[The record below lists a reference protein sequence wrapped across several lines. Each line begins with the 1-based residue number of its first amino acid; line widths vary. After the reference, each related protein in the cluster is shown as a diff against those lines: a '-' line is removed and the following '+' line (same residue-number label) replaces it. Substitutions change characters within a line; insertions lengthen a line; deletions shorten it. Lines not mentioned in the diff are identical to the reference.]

1 MYSKGTRLPLSAH
14 TLSRGGCSSL
24 SMQQAGAHPSCI
36 QQLASVNRARPV
48 FPPPLV
54 ILATASLLSTS
65 VTLTLCHRRSVCA
78 VCWSPHTRD
87 TVRYCSPSLQ
97 LTLLSM
103 IISRSL
109 LLPQMAS
116 FHSFL
121 QLSDIPSCIYAPH
134 LFYPFICQWVCRLF
148 PFLGCCK

>member
-1 MYSKGTRLPLSAH
+1 MVAVAPCPCSRLVL
-14 TLSRGGCSSL
+14 T
-24 SMQQAGAHPSCI
+24 
-36 QQLASVNRARPV
+36 RPV
-48 FPPPLV
+48 YNSLRLSIAHAQSFLPH
-54 ILATASLLSTS
+54 LATASLLSTS